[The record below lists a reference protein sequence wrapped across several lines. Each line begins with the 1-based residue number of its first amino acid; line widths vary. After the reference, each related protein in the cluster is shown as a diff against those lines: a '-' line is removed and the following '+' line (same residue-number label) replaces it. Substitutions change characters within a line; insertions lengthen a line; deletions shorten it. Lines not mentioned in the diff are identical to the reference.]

1 VKFNLVYTQR
11 AVRDIRKLEPSVR
24 LRIGKTLFRF
34 QEDPLKYAERITDA
48 KLGSYR
54 FRIGDYRV
62 IFDLEDVDIVIL
74 RVGHRRDIY
83 RR

>member
-1 VKFNLVYTQR
+1 MKFNLVYTQR
-11 AVRDIRKLEPSVR
+11 AIRDVRKLEGPIK
-24 LRIGKTLFRF
+24 LRIGKALLRF
-34 QEDPLKYAERITDA
+34 QEKPIHYAEKITDP

-62 IFDLEDVDIVIL
+62 IFDLEGEDIVIL
-74 RVGHRRDIY
+74 RIGHRRDIY

>member
-1 VKFNLVYTQR
+1 MKFNLAYTQR
-11 AVRDIRKLEPSVR
+11 AIRDVRKLEPPIK
-24 LRIGKTLFRF
+24 LRIGKALLRF
-34 QEDPLKYAERITDA
+34 QEDPMKYAEKIADP

-62 IFDLEDVDIVIL
+62 IFDLEGEEIVIL
-74 RVGHRRDIY
+74 RIGHRRDIY

>member
-1 VKFNLVYTQR
+1 MFKLIYTQR
-11 AVRDIRKLEPSVR
+11 SIRDLRKLDDSTK
-24 LRIGKTLFRF
+24 LRIGKALLRF
-34 QEDPLKYAERITDA
+34 QENPLNYAEKITDPI
-48 KLGSYR
+48 LGSYR

-62 IFDLEDVDIVIL
+62 IFDLEGDEIVIL